1 MWYLIVSI
9 SDLCPLSYWDILNN
23 KEKESFTGI
32 MQNENN
38 AYFKLIMLMLY
49 ILYAVVSFSIGIFCG
64 CAKFT

>member
-9 SDLCPLSYWDILNN
+9 SDLCPLSYWEILNN
-23 KEKESFTGI
+23 KEKETFTGI